1 MATVET
7 AQRGGTRQKIPST
20 SWQMVVLC
28 KLAKDKEKMGKW
40 QNTYDRRGDY
50 SLIQK
55 KPLKIDSKRQG
66 IKLKMSKEY
75 KPKDHR
81 KGITNEK
88 YV

>member
-1 MATVET
+1 
-7 AQRGGTRQKIPST
+7 
-20 SWQMVVLC
+20 
-28 KLAKDKEKMGKW
+28 MGKW
-40 QNTYDRRGDY
+40 QNTYYRRGDY

-55 KPLKIDSKRQG
+55 KTLKIDSKRQG

-81 KGITNEK
+81 KGITNDK